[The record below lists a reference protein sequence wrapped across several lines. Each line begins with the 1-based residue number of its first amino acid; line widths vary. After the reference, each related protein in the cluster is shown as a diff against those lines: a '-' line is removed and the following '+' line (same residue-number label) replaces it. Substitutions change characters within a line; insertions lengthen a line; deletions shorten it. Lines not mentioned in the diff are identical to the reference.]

1 MVMDMNIFRIEKLE
15 KKFPVGKGSFFKNQR
30 WIHAVD
36 GVSLEV
42 RQGETLGLVGESGCG
57 KSTLGRTMLKLIEPT
72 SGHLFFK
79 DEEISGK
86 KPREMKGLRK
96 KMQMIF
102 QDPYASLNP
111 RMTVGGIVGEPL
123 IVHHLT
129 NGKNDRRESIRNL
142 LEKVG
147 FQPNYAD
154 RYPSEFSGG
163 QRQRIMIAR
172 VLATQPEL
180 VVADEAVSAL
190 DVSIQSQILNLLC
203 DLQDDFGL
211 SYVFISHD
219 LGVVKFISDRI
230 AVMYLGRI
238 VELTD
243 ANELY
248 EHPLHPYT
256 QILLQSI
263 PRINAQKTN
272 RIKLTGEIPS
282 AMDYPKGCAFESRC
296 KNASKRCSA
305 EKPELREVS
314 PGHYVSC
321 FLY

>member
-1 MVMDMNIFRIEKLE
+1 MNIFRVENLE
-15 KKFPVGKGSFFKNQR
+15 KRFPAGKNGLFGKNK

-36 GVSLEV
+36 GVSIAV
-42 RQGETLGLVGESGCG
+42 RSGETLGLVGESGCG
-57 KSTLGRTMLKLIEPT
+57 KSTFGRTMLKLIEPT
-72 SGHLFFK
+72 AGRLYFK
-79 DEEISGK
+79 DEEISLKRPG
-86 KPREMKGLRK
+86 EMKPLRK

-111 RMTVGGIVGEPL
+111 RMTVGDIVGEPL
-123 IVHHLT
+123 TVHHICRT
-129 NGKNDRRESIRNL
+129 SAEKRERIRNL

-154 RYPSEFSGG
+154 RYPGEFSGG

-230 AVMYLGRI
+230 AVMYMGRI
-238 VELTD
+238 VELAD
-243 ANELY
+243 SNELY
-248 EHPLHPYT
+248 ERPLHPYT

-263 PRINAQKTN
+263 PTINGDRSEKI
-272 RIKLTGEIPS
+272 RLTGEIPS
-282 AMDYPKGCAFESRC
+282 AMDYPQGCAFESRC
-296 KNASKRCSA
+296 KRASRDCA
-305 EKPELREVS
+305 VGKPELKEIT
-314 PGHYVSC
+314 PEHYVSC

>member
-1 MVMDMNIFRIEKLE
+1 MNIFKVENLE
-15 KKFPVGKGSFFKNQR
+15 KKFSAGKSGFFKPQK

-36 GVSLEV
+36 DVNLEV

-57 KSTLGRTMLKLIEPT
+57 KSTLGRTMMKLIEPT
-72 SGHLFFK
+72 SGKLYFK
-79 DEEISGK
+79 GEDISDK
-86 KPREMKGLRK
+86 KPHEMKPLRK
-96 KMQMIF
+96 KIQMIF

-111 RMTVGGIVGEPL
+111 RMTVGNTVGEPL
-123 IVHHLT
+123 TVHKLCSD
-129 NGKNDRRESIRNL
+129 NQDKKESVKNL

-163 QRQRIMIAR
+163 QRQRVMIAR

-180 VVADEAVSAL
+180 VIADEAVSAL

-230 AVMYLGRI
+230 AVMYLGKI
-238 VELTD
+238 VELAD
-243 ANELY
+243 SNELY

-256 QILLQSI
+256 KILLQSI
-263 PRINAQKTN
+263 PKINAEKHKKN
-272 RIKLTGEIPS
+272 KLTGEIPS
-282 AMDYPKGCAFESRC
+282 AMNYLSGCSFESRC
-296 KNASKRCSA
+296 KNSTKKCS
-305 EKPELREVS
+305 ENKPELKEVS
-314 PGHYVSC
+314 PGHFVSC